1 MEKER
6 RVEVNEGTMQQTDN
20 IADIN
25 DENVDINQADSANEE
40 PIIIIENEL
49 SDCERNWLLRLRE
62 VCQGDDFGKT
72 EKSLKYGDKVLELVS
87 ITGFTHRRNVIQAAM
102 RIVGEEGGMKKAKT
116 KKKKEPFCKRMI
128 LRDISSL
135 RKDLSRIEA
144 WFAGRWKKD
153 EKKEKDWLDQKYGLR
168 IKGFTL
174 IMKELKQRITEKGT
188 KVERYDNRIKQFQ
201 DNRNFQT
208 NQGRF
213 FKNLKGKKQRTKPPN
228 AEDVTSFWKRI
239 WSKKV
244 EHKRHAEWIDKAKEK
259 MPYEKQNI
267 VKITK
272 DDVKRKLKSMPD
284 WKEAGADKIQ
294 GFCLKSFTAVHE
306 VLATVLN
313 ECVEVGDVPGWLVER
328 RTILVMKD
336 SKKGTEVGNYRPI
349 ACLNLIWKL
358 LTGIISDKTYD
369 HLEENKLLPEEQKES
384 RRKCQGTK
392 DRLAIDRCILQNCRK
407 RKTNLSMA
415 WVDYKKAYNMVP
427 HSWIITT
434 MGMVGLADNIIGLI
448 KQSMNRWKTNLYAD
462 GKLLGSV
469 PIRRGIFQGDSF
481 SPLLFVIALLP
492 LTHILRE
499 TGMRYQLQN
508 NEAKV
513 NHLLFMNDLKLYGK
527 NAKEIGSS
535 IKTVWQC
542 SEDIKIEFG
551 ILKCAIVALK

>member
-25 DENVDINQADSANEE
+25 DENVDINQVDSANEE

-87 ITGFTHRRNVIQAAM
+87 ITGFTHRRNIIQVAM

-128 LRDISSL
+128 LRDISRL

-369 HLEENKLLPEEQKES
+369 HLEENKLLPEEQKGS

-392 DRLAIDRCILQNCRK
+392 DQLAIDRCILQICMK
-407 RKTNLSMA
+407 RKTVLSMP
-415 WVDYKKAYNMVP
+415 WVDYKKDYDMVP

-434 MGMVGLADNIIGLI
+434 MGMVDLAANIIGLI
-448 KQSMNRWKTNLYAD
+448 KESVNKWKTNLYAD

-492 LTHILRE
+492 LTHILRD
-499 TGMRYQLQN
+499 TGMGYQLEKMEQ
-508 NEAKV
+508 KSTTC
-513 NHLLFMNDLKLYGK
+513 
-527 NAKEIGSS
+527 SS
-535 IKTVWQC
+535 WTT
-542 SEDIKIEFG
+542 
-551 ILKCAIVALK
+551 